1 MLTRLASAD
10 GHLPGRPRTPSSSA
24 LDSLPSPVKFYK
36 GGSQEKTLLRRPEFF
51 LLPSPGDRAR
61 AVLTF
66 RAIDSACGARWPSDL
81 GFFYQ
86 RFSSPVATKP
96 ISSETRKAERWSGA
110 NHGSIGDSW
119 PMAFSGC
126 PRGPRVGW
134 ETRCP
139 RRTVPNFTVE
149 TRSRTRVSR
158 RTDGHRQRRSPRWSG
173 SIRDTQAACGFR
185 YWASKHTPFFQ
196 MCKVMAAILRASV
209 RRAISG
215 RIPLASSAV

>member
-1 MLTRLASAD
+1 MF
-10 GHLPGRPRTPSSSA
+10 PGP
-24 LDSLPSPVKFYK
+24 DKFYK
-36 GGSQEKTLLRRPEFF
+36 GGSQEKTLLLRPEFF
-51 LLPSPGDRAR
+51 LLPSPRERAR
-61 AVLTF
+61 VLTCRTMVSVC
-66 RAIDSACGARWPSDL
+66 RAQWPSDL

-86 RFSSPVATKP
+86 RFSSPIATKP

-126 PRGPRVGW
+126 PRGPRVGC

-139 RRTVPNFTVE
+139 RHIAPNLSAE

-158 RTDGHRQRRSPRWSG
+158 EPDGPPLEKIPQDGADSV
-173 SIRDTQAACGFR
+173 RDTQAASGFR
-185 YWASKHTPFFQ
+185 YWASKRTPFFQ
-196 MCKVMAAILRASV
+196 MCKVIAAILRASV

-215 RIPLASSAV
+215 RIPLASSAA

>member
-1 MLTRLASAD
+1 MFRV
-10 GHLPGRPRTPSSSA
+10 PGPG
-24 LDSLPSPVKFYK
+24 KFYK
-36 GGSQEKTLLRRPEFF
+36 GGSQEKTLLLRPEFF
-51 LLPSPGDRAR
+51 LLPSPRERAR
-61 AVLTF
+61 VLTN
-66 RAIDSACGARWPSDL
+66 RTMVSACRTQCPSDL

-86 RFSSPVATKP
+86 RFSSPIATKP

-126 PRGPRVGW
+126 PRGPRVGC

-139 RRTVPNFTVE
+139 RRTVPNLPAE

-158 RTDGHRQRRSPRWSG
+158 RTDSHRQRKSPRWSG
-173 SIRDTQAACGFR
+173 SIGDTQAACGFR
-185 YWASKHTPFFQ
+185 YWASKRTSFFQ
-196 MCKVMAAILRASV
+196 TCKVIAAIFRASV

-215 RIPLASSAV
+215 RMPLASSAV